1 MNITKRTH
9 RIGAVLAVPALLFT
23 AACGSDSDEKSAG
36 SQVKVA
42 GEFGEKPKVT
52 VADDAKAT
60 DEAVIETVTKGKGKK
75 VEKGDFVRL
84 DFTGQL
90 MADGKDLGGTWD
102 APQGQPGEEKKD
114 KKDKKGE
121 EERRQLVHQTGQPS
135 QELPESV
142 MEAVVGQTAGSRI
155 TIEGTA
161 GALIGEQLNPEAG
174 IAPEDGLL
182 WVVDVV
188 GAESV
193 KAQAEVKGE
202 QAKPEDGM
210 PEVKFNSKKAA
221 SITVPKGEKAPK
233 DLKEQILIKGSGAE
247 VKAGDGLIA
256 QYTGVKWE
264 DGKKFDASWDNNGAT
279 AFQIGTGTVVPGW
292 DEGLVGK
299 KVGDRVEL
307 VIPPK
312 LAYGD
317 SDNELSKN
325 TLVFVVDIIGKV

>member
-9 RIGAVLAVPALLFT
+9 RLGAVLAVPALLFT
-23 AACGSDSDEKSAG
+23 AACGSDSDQESAG

-42 GEFGEKPKVT
+42 GAFGDKPKIT
-52 VADDAKAT
+52 IAKDAEAPDD
-60 DEAVIETVTKGKGKK
+60 VLVETITAGKGKK
-75 VEKGDFVRL
+75 VEKNDFVRL

-90 MADGKDLGGTWD
+90 MTDGKDLGGTWD
-102 APQGQPGEEKKD
+102 AAQAQSD
-114 KKDKKGE
+114 DKKGDDKADKK
-121 EERRQLVHQTGQPS
+121 ERRQLVQQAGQPS
-135 QELPESV
+135 QELPASV
-142 MEAVVGQTAGSRI
+142 IEAVVGKKAGSRI
-155 TIEGTA
+155 TVEGTA
-161 GALIGEQLNPEAG
+161 QGLIGEQLNPEAG
-174 IAPEDGLL
+174 ISPEDGLV
-182 WVVDVV
+182 WVVDVAGV
-188 GAESV
+188 ESV
-193 KAQAEVKGE
+193 DAQAEVKGE

-210 PEVKFNSKKAA
+210 PEVKFNSGKAA
-221 SITVPKGEKAPK
+221 SVTVPKGEKPPK
-233 DLKEQILIKGSGAE
+233 DLKEQVLIKGSGPE

-292 DEGLVGK
+292 DQSLVGK

-312 LAYGD
+312 LAYGG
-317 SDNELSKN
+317 SENELSKN

>member
-1 MNITKRTH
+1 MNTTKRT
-9 RIGAVLAVPALLFT
+9 RRVVAALAVPALLFT
-23 AACGSDSDEKSAG
+23 AACGSDSDDKPAG

-42 GEFGEKPKVT
+42 GEFGEKPKIT
-52 VADDAKAT
+52 VADDAEAA
-60 DEAVIETVTKGKGKK
+60 DEAVVETVSKGKGKK
-75 VEKGDFVRL
+75 VEEGDFVRL

-90 MADGKDLGGTWD
+90 MAKDGQNLGGTWD
-102 APQGQPGEEKKD
+102 APPQQPGQEDEEEKD
-114 KKDKKGE
+114 DQ
-121 EERRQLVHQTGQPS
+121 ERRQLVHQLGQPS

-142 MEAVVGQTAGSRI
+142 LNAVVGQTSGSRI

-161 GALIGEQLNPEAG
+161 EALIGEQLNPEAG
-174 IAPEDGLL
+174 ISADDGLL

-193 KAQAEVKGE
+193 GAQTAVKGE

-210 PEVKFNSKKAA
+210 PEVEFNDKKAA
-221 SITVPKGEKAPK
+221 SITVPKGEKPPK
-233 DLKEQILIKGSGAE
+233 ELKEQVLIKGSGAE

-264 DGKKFDASWDNNGAT
+264 DGEKFDASWDNNGAT

-292 DEGLVGK
+292 DQGLVGK

-312 LAYGD
+312 LAYGA
-317 SDNELSKN
+317 SGEHELAKN